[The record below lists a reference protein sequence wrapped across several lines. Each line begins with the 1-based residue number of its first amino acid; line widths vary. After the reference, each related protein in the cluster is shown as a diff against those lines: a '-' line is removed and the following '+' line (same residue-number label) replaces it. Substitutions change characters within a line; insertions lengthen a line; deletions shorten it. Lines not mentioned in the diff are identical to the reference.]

1 MCASLYVKFGRYPAD
16 VVCSSMLEQVRDHF
30 SWARLLHGYLT
41 FQIRWTVG
49 LLYCDHLVWIVLL
62 GVILQ
67 DWDSLLL
74 VAEFCLTFKGCS
86 VEDLSLPSLYLGYYT
101 TNSTV
106 SLMFQLFGKLSA
118 RVTTSREK
126 IHAVKENL
134 QACKLLL
141 RCRRDELKK
150 LWLEGIEHKHVLQL
164 LEEMWVYNGKIH
176 CVPVHSPT
184 TSFLVEVWRV

>member
-1 MCASLYVKFGRYPAD
+1 M
-16 VVCSSMLEQVRDHF
+16 
-30 SWARLLHGYLT
+30 
-41 FQIRWTVG
+41 
-49 LLYCDHLVWIVLL
+49 VLL
-62 GVILQ
+62 GVMLH
-67 DWDSLLL
+67 DRDSVLL
-74 VAEFCLTFKGCS
+74 VAEFCLTFKGCC
-86 VEDLSLPSLYLGYYT
+86 VEELSLSSLYLGYYT

-106 SLMFQLFGKLSA
+106 SLIFQLFGKLSA

-164 LEEMWVYNGKIH
+164 LEEM
-176 CVPVHSPT
+176 
-184 TSFLVEVWRV
+184 